1 MELIKNN
8 PHRLLGV
15 LVGTSPKVI
24 LSRVNNLKIYLSAD
38 EEIPEDEL
46 PYGFDRIGKIVRTL
60 ETINAANSK
69 LNIAN
74 EKLLN
79 SIFWFYE
86 GSKVGDK
93 DAFESMRDGDLE
105 NAAEVWQSVIGEKDI
120 NASNASAYH
129 NLSILKINAAFKSSR
144 VFVKVL
150 EEGVLMQLKFIE
162 SKHSDNFFTSFIDPH
177 ESQDKSKLQLI
188 FLKAIQEELD
198 KYESVSSDKVF
209 EIVSK
214 VEFSAKDDFLKD
226 SIQKPI
232 RTIESLISET
242 KEKRDENARDSEV
255 YGRELYENTSDLL
268 AQIKSVLGKSNL
280 KYKSISDKLA
290 DEILQCGIDFFNEFK
305 EEDFDPSDDALE
317 LFGYAKEL
325 AEGDLIKQRV
335 KENQEGLQ
343 GWIDNADDR
352 AKQKLIKDDLEF
364 IAGKLERYEN
374 LSDTVRKAKDL
385 VDSCWPKIVN
395 MRKALGSDDELYL
408 NLSTAVASHAQ
419 GTLVEC
425 VNKEVNASSSSA
437 IFGLP
442 PASLRNAVESALD
455 VSFKIGLFDMHANFK
470 AHYKKNLEGLK
481 KLASQISV
489 STLSPKE
496 KAQKELTAAQSK
508 LRDIQN
514 STPLANEIKAANN
527 EMDSIKQWQF
537 LRSQETKDRQI
548 AYQNKKIR
556 SLKERSER
564 EKVSQIKSQEDK
576 ITALKFKVK
585 QTEY

>member
-38 EEIPEDEL
+38 EEIPEEEL
-46 PYGFDRIGKIVRTL
+46 LYGFDRIGKIARTL
-60 ETINAANSK
+60 ETINTANSK
-69 LNIAN
+69 LNIAS
-74 EKLLN
+74 EKILN

-93 DAFESMRDGDLE
+93 DAFESMREGDIE
-105 NAAEVWQSVIGEKDI
+105 NASEVWQSMIGLKDI
-120 NASNASAYH
+120 NASNASAFH

-150 EEGVLMQLKFIE
+150 EEGVIMQLKFIE
-162 SKHSDNFFTSFIDPH
+162 SKFSDSFFSSFAEANEI
-177 ESQDKSKLQLI
+177 QAKSKYQLL

-198 KYESVSSDKVF
+198 KYESVTSDKVF
-209 EIVSK
+209 EIVAK
-214 VEFSAKDDFLKD
+214 VDFSAKDEFLKD

-232 RTIESLISET
+232 RSIEALISET
-242 KEKRDENARDSEV
+242 KKKRNDNARDAEV
-255 YGRELYENTSDLL
+255 FGRELHENSSDLIV
-268 AQIKSVLGKSNL
+268 QIKNVLGKSNL

-305 EEDFDPSDDALE
+305 EDDFDPSEDAME
-317 LFGYAKEL
+317 LFSYAKEL

-335 KENQEGLQ
+335 KENIEGLQ
-343 GWIDNADDR
+343 EWVDNADDR

-364 IAGKLERYEN
+364 IVGKLERYEN
-374 LSDTVRKAKDL
+374 LTETIKKAKEL
-385 VDSCWPKIVN
+385 VDTCWPKILN
-395 MRKALGSDDELYL
+395 MRKALGSDDDFYL

-419 GTLVEC
+419 GTLVEV

-442 PASLRNAVESALD
+442 PASLRNAVESSLD
-455 VSFKIGLFDMHANFK
+455 LTYKIGLFDMQPNFK
-470 AHYKKNLEGLK
+470 THYKKNLEGLK

-496 KAQKELTAAQSK
+496 KVQKELNAAQSK
-508 LRDIQN
+508 LTDIRN
-514 STPLANEIKAANN
+514 STPFQNEIRAANT
-527 EMDSIKQWQF
+527 EMDTIKQWQF
-537 LRSQETKDRQI
+537 LRSQETKDKQI
-548 AYQNKKIR
+548 ADQNKKIR
-556 SLKERSER
+556 TLKDRSDR
-564 EKVSQIKSQEDK
+564 DKASQIKTQEDK
-576 ITALKFKVK
+576 IIALKLKVK